1 MKVLITEDQLKKI
14 ISLVSEKKE
23 NFKDLNEQTIEG
35 KGSDPY
41 DYKKVGNKYYYRKNK
56 GGWVLSYGE
65 SKVAIAKKFGHSV
78 TNDEEDKKRY
88 YQFFKSKAQSSKFR
102 NWVNKWY
109 PKIAKEFDLD
119 PTGPFDN
126 LTIRM
131 VAGKKV
137 KTENGMKSLGSL
149 FFKEHK
155 KVKFLSDEPGQ
166 TLPSLVKTGFKI
178 NKENWSSDEGYYVDK
193 CTQEGCAQYTY
204 DMIGDKF
211 GDAWQAYKS
220 FNAYLNVSSSTV
232 KKMEVLFNNINKVGF
247 PSLNEETQND
257 IAAKNL
263 LISLTPNQNQF
274 KNLELGSVVGL
285 YYPNSS
291 NYDLAFFESAI
302 GKAKDN
308 EGNWVSI
315 KNPYFCTDP
324 SNFEKT
330 KWTLKDIKS
339 DKTFKASPTL
349 KGGKSFVPNTHLGFI
364 GYIDDRGERYV
375 VHNVH
380 KTVYAYPISKMVAGK
395 TLSIIWSGSPVK

>member
-1 MKVLITEDQLKKI
+1 
-14 ISLVSEKKE
+14 
-23 NFKDLNEQTIEG
+23 
-35 KGSDPY
+35 
-41 DYKKVGNKYYYRKNK
+41 
-56 GGWVLSYGE
+56 
-65 SKVAIAKKFGHSV
+65 
-78 TNDEEDKKRY
+78 
-88 YQFFKSKAQSSKFR
+88 
-102 NWVNKWY
+102 
-109 PKIAKEFDLD
+109 
-119 PTGPFDN
+119 
-126 LTIRM
+126 
-131 VAGKKV
+131 
-137 KTENGMKSLGSL
+137 MKSLGSL
-149 FFKEHK
+149 FFKEDK
-155 KVKFLSDEPGQ
+155 KAKFLSDEPGQ

-220 FNAYLNVSSSTV
+220 FDAYLNVSSSTV